1 MSIGLEAKI
10 WTYELTNGTI
20 SIDESDGVR
29 SITVFNGSTINGTV
43 TGSTTITVGGL
54 SSSSITLTEGM
65 TYNVAGAEATV
76 LKEFTITAP
85 LGCTLKITA
94 EV

>member
-29 SITVFNGSTINGTV
+29 SITVFNGSTVNGTV
-43 TGSTTITVGGL
+43 TGSSTETVGGL
-54 SSSSITLTEGM
+54 NSSAITVTEGM
-65 TYNVAGAEATV
+65 TYTVSGADATV
-76 LKEFTITAP
+76 IKEFTITAP

-94 EV
+94 EI